1 MVDNGRAVVAFI
13 GNDGLR
19 LAVTQQGGRFPE
31 IASPSAGET
40 EGHRQSAFVGQQMDF
55 GRQTSSGTP

>member
-13 GNDGLR
+13 GNDGFR

-31 IASPSAGET
+31 IASLSAGET
-40 EGHRQSAFVGQQMDF
+40 EGHRQSAFGQQVDF
-55 GRQTSSGTP
+55 GPQTSSGTP